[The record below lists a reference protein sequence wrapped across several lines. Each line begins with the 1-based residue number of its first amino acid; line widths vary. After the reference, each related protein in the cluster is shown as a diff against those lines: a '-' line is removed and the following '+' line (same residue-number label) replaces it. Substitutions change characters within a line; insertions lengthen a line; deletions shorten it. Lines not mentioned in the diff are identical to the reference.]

1 MGKFQRPYNML
12 LITLCFH
19 KCIRYDSGMRV
30 LGKSQHWILR
40 KVVLACWIRKFTVAC
55 VWLKYEIRV
64 PRYVTSRAIG
74 TIWKMELELR
84 AMFGLDDVS
93 GLNLLHPF
101 PTHTNDELRFCT
113 TAFKVKGSQELEKVD
128 DAITPSLKRVQC
140 CECLCDVKIISKQR
154 DGILNPNSGGCCFKV
169 TKE

>member
-1 MGKFQRPYNML
+1 MDPAEGRLGL
-12 LITLCFH
+12 L
-19 KCIRYDSGMRV
+19 DSKIHSGLRV
-30 LGKSQHWILR
+30 
-40 KVVLACWIRKFTVAC
+40 V
-55 VWLKYEIRV
+55 EIRN
-64 PRYVTSRAIG
+64 PRAKVCDFTGNRNCEVR

-101 PTHTNDELRFCT
+101 PTHTHDELRFCT